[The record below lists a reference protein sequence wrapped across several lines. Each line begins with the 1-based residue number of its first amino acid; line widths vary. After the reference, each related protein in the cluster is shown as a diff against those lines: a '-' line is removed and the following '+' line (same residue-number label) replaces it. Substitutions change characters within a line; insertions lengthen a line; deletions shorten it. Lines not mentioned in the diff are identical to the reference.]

1 MIGRS
6 VLTATILAGA
16 AAISFS
22 GIASATGLATCDS
35 GDPST
40 WKSEDDLKAQLEGE
54 GYEVRRIK
62 VDGGCYEA
70 YVIGSDGE
78 MQERY
83 YHPVDFEF
91 IPTEDD

>member
-1 MIGRS
+1 MFRRI
-6 VLTATILAGA
+6 TIAVA
-16 AAISFS
+16 AAFCLV
-22 GIASATGLATCDS
+22 GTGWATGLADCDS

-40 WKSEDDLKAQLEGE
+40 WKSQDDLKAQLEGE
-54 GYEVRRIK
+54 GYEVRQIK
-62 VDGGCYEA
+62 VDDGCYEA

-83 YHPVDFEF
+83 YHPVNFEF